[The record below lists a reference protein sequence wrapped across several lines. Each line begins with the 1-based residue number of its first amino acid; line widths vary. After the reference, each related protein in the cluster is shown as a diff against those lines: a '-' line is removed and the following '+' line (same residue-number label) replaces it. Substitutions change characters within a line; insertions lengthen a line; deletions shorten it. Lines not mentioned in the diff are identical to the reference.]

1 MRRTAKKNGISSNGD
16 GTIRDRR
23 TQTDTTSGK
32 NHVAPDQGG
41 LDESELAALIEFF
54 KTLDR
59 WDREAKKC

>member
-1 MRRTAKKNGISSNGD
+1 MRRTAKKNGVARGVD
-16 GTIRDRR
+16 GTLRDRR
-23 TQTDTTSGK
+23 TPSDTSSG
-32 NHVAPDQGG
+32 NDHIVPDQRE